1 VADDSCLR
9 SLRHLARRI
18 RSLARTSRLS
28 HVSVGTRLTV
38 VLLLALTPVALGY
51 TYWVVQ
57 RSTRAYIADLKR
69 ETRAVSRGLVPAL
82 VNDIRAQEWDQ
93 ISDVFSRLSAVGTLA
108 ALFGADGE
116 LWFALH
122 DFPRTL
128 VPPSQKF
135 AISESEGSAQFEHDA
150 AGRHWLCH
158 LVPLQARSHRRIGYL
173 LVAQDWSDI
182 SRDLRTRT
190 LASLAAALLLAA
202 ITAVMIPIMVRRYV
216 SNPLAELS
224 RKVRHF
230 SREHDDPGLERN
242 EVRLL
247 TEEFRKLDQ
256 QLSEAH
262 AALIEKH
269 RRELDLERRL
279 QHADRLATIGTLA
292 SGLAHEIGTPMGVI
306 RARAEYLLQNKLPAP
321 KTAEGLDII
330 IRQIDRISR
339 IVRMLLDYARGR
351 ESPRVTSDVRSII
364 GHALRLVETEAA
376 RRNVEVLAALGGQP
390 LTVECDPDQLQQVF
404 INLAINALDA
414 MTPDGGTL
422 RITAETSHDH
432 DAPYLTLTFEDSGLG
447 IPSENR
453 ARIFDPF
460 FTTKEP
466 GKGTG
471 MGLAVSQSIM
481 HDHRGKITFDSG
493 PAGTRFF
500 VTMPMASPAASSDGK
515 TGSSEERWS

>member
-1 VADDSCLR
+1 MADDSCLR
-9 SLRHLARRI
+9 SLRHLPLRI
-18 RSLARTSRLS
+18 KSLARTGRLS
-28 HVSVGTRLTV
+28 HLSVGTRLTI

-51 TYWVVQ
+51 TYWSV
-57 RSTRAYIADLKR
+57 RLSTQAYIDDLKR
-69 ETRAVSRGLVPAL
+69 ETSALSRGLAPAL
-82 VNDIRAQEWDQ
+82 VNDIQAQEWDQ
-93 ISDVFSRLSAVGTLA
+93 ISNVFARLGAVGTLA
-108 ALFGADGE
+108 ALFGTDGE

-122 DFPRTL
+122 DFPRSL
-128 VPPSQKF
+128 VPPKGKF
-135 AISESEGSAQFEHDA
+135 AISDSIGSAKFEHDA
-150 AGRHWLCH
+150 VGRHWFCH
-158 LVPLQARSHRRIGYL
+158 IVPLQAQNHRRIGYL

-202 ITAVMIPIMVRRYV
+202 ITAIIIPLMIRRYV
-216 SNPLAELS
+216 SDPLAELS
-224 RKVRHF
+224 LKVRHF
-230 SREHDDPGLERN
+230 SGDDDDRGGERN

-247 TEEFRKLDQ
+247 TEEFRRLDH

-306 RARAEYLLQNKLPAP
+306 RARAEYLLQNKPPAA

-376 RRNVEVLAALGGQP
+376 RRNVEVMAALGDQP
-390 LTVECDPDQLQQVF
+390 LIVECDPDQLQQVF

-422 RITAETSHDH
+422 RIAAETSHDNN
-432 DAPYLTLTFEDSGLG
+432 APYLTLTFEDSGRG
-447 IPSENR
+447 IP
-453 ARIFDPF
+453 
-460 FTTKEP
+460 T
-466 GKGTG
+466 
-471 MGLAVSQSIM
+471 
-481 HDHRGKITFDSG
+481 
-493 PAGTRFF
+493 
-500 VTMPMASPAASSDGK
+500 
-515 TGSSEERWS
+515 